1 MSCRKN
7 RCALLLA
14 LSLCSLAAAAQQY
27 QITRADYGA
36 GNQRIDV
43 TTIVRQFALSNQTL
57 RVNNTTFGSDPS
69 PNNPKTLRIYARDNR
84 GQQKTFEY
92 REGTNVSTSQFSGS
106 ASGRPV
112 ISAQYQIL
120 HAAYGTS
127 TRHVD
132 VTQRLRDLART
143 NATFRM
149 GNSTFGVDPA
159 PGVVKTLRIY
169 ARGTRGDN
177 HVFEYREGS
186 LVDGSKFSG
195 WSGGNWGN
203 SPWHGGWNGP
213 TPVPG
218 GQLNI
223 VRASYGVPGR
233 TQDVSARL
241 QSLVR
246 NGRLSI
252 TVNNSSIGVDPA
264 PGAKKSLSVTYSA
277 NRGPQRNITVQEG
290 QQLNIP

>member
-1 MSCRKN
+1 MLYVR
-7 RCALLLA
+7 RLLPLIVIV
-14 LSLCSLAAAAQQY
+14 LCCSPFVAAQQY

-43 TTIVRQFALSNQTL
+43 TQIVRQFALSNQSL

-69 PNNPKTLRIYARDNR
+69 PNNAKTLRIYARDSR

-92 REGTNVSTSQFSGS
+92 GEGANVSTSQFSGS

-112 ISAQYQIL
+112 VSAQYQIL
-120 HAAYGTS
+120 HAEYGTS

-177 HVFEYREGS
+177 HVLEYREGS
-186 LVDGSKFSG
+186 LVDGAKFSG

-203 SPWHGGWNGP
+203 NPWHGGWNGARP
-213 TPVPG
+213 IQA

-223 VRASYGVPGR
+223 IRASYGVPGR
-233 TQDVSARL
+233 QQDVSSRL

-246 NGRLSI
+246 NGRLNI
-252 TVNNSSIGVDPA
+252 AVNNGTIGVDPA
-264 PGAKKSLSVTYSA
+264 PGAKKTLWVTYSV
-277 NRGPQRNITVQEG
+277 NRGAQRIVTVQEG
-290 QQLNIP
+290 QTLNIP